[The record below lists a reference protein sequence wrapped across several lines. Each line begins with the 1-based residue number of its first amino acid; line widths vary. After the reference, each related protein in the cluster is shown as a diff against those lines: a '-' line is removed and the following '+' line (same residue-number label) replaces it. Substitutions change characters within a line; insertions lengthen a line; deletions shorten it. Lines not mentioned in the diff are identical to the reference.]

1 MYEYY
6 FGSSW
11 SKGGMPSL
19 LAWEEYLAK
28 YAQQVA
34 HPLTVTVK

>member
-1 MYEYY
+1 
-6 FGSSW
+6 
-11 SKGGMPSL
+11 MPSL
-19 LAWEEYLAK
+19 QAWEEYLAK